1 MSARLKLIVG
11 LGNPGL
17 QYEHTRHNAGAD
29 FVTELVSNSAEQ
41 LKAQNK
47 YHAQYASINITTNT
61 LHCIIPSTYMN
72 KSGQAV
78 AAIARFYKISTESIF
93 IAHDELDLPP
103 GSAKLKLG
111 GGHGGHNGLRDII
124 NNLGSNNFYRLRIG
138 IGHPGNSKDVV
149 NYVLKKASIAERKLI
164 QLTTA
169 EAINLM
175 PEIISGNWQ
184 KAQTLMNGFRA

>member
-1 MSARLKLIVG
+1 MTARLKLIVG

-29 FVTELVSNSAEQ
+29 FMAELISQHTGQ
-41 LKAQNK
+41 LKVQSK

-61 LHCIIPSTYMN
+61 LHCIIPTTYMN

-78 AAIARFYKISTESIF
+78 SAIARFYKIPTESIL

-124 NNLGSNNFYRLRIG
+124 THLGSNNFYRLRIG

-149 NYVLKKASIAERKLI
+149 NYVLKKASIAERQLI

-175 PEIISGNWQ
+175 PEIIDGNWQ